1 MKHHLGGV
9 KWFIPVSI
17 KSHDFRTRRKKVSRN
32 SLEER
37 FGLVEVESRFG
48 LVRLETGLGLDSN
61 DFRVLQFRDRL
72 FQFVVLRL
80 RFVQTESQP
89 KKKNYLNIIEL
100 YLRN

>member
-1 MKHHLGGV
+1 MKRYLGGV

-17 KSHDFRTRRKKVSRN
+17 ESHDFRTRRKKISRN
-32 SLEER
+32 PLEER
-37 FGLVEVESRFG
+37 FGFVEIESRFG

-61 DFRVLQFRDRL
+61 DLRVLQFRNRL

-89 KKKNYLNIIEL
+89 KKINFI
-100 YLRN
+100 